1 MTSLL
6 PYIEN
11 GMKIYF
17 NRKNLRMIA
26 TLRMKNEINYNLRII
41 DMINW
46 KHINIGTKKHLAK
59 QLSTQSLEEYIYLGN
74 PNIIEKLLN
83 AKPSKIID
91 IDLVDKDSLISNL
104 INKIKTIHIISSFPE
119 NLENDNKGNFITRVN
134 NITSS
139 LDELKKLI

>member
-6 PYIEN
+6 PYIES
-11 GMKIYF
+11 GFKIYF
-17 NRKNLRMIA
+17 NRRNLRMIS

-46 KHINIGTKKHLAK
+46 KHINIETKKHLAR
-59 QLSTQSLEEYIYLGN
+59 QFSTQALEEYIYLGK

-83 AKPSKIID
+83 AKPNNIID

-119 NLENDNKGNFITRVN
+119 NLEKDNMGNFITRVN
-134 NITSS
+134 NITLS
-139 LDELKKLI
+139 LDQLKKLV

>member
-6 PYIEN
+6 PYIDN
-11 GMKIYF
+11 GIKIYF

-46 KHINIGTKKHLAK
+46 KHINIETKKHLAK

-104 INKIKTIHIISSFPE
+104 INKIKTIHILSSFPE

-139 LDELKKLI
+139 LNELKKLI

>member
-11 GMKIYF
+11 GIKIYF

-46 KHINIGTKKHLAK
+46 KHINIETKKHLAK

-104 INKIKTIHIISSFPE
+104 INKIKTIHILSSFPE

-139 LDELKKLI
+139 LNELKKLI

>member
-1 MTSLL
+1 MTTLL

-11 GMKIYF
+11 GIKILF
-17 NRKNLRMIA
+17 NRRNIRMIA
-26 TLRMKNEINYNLRII
+26 KLRMKNEINYNLRII

-46 KHINIGTKKHLAK
+46 NNINRETKKHLAK
-59 QLSTQSLEEYIYLGN
+59 QLSTQALEEYIYLGK

-83 AKPSKIID
+83 AKPNKIID
-91 IDLVDKDSLISNL
+91 IDIVDKDSLISNL

-139 LDELKKLI
+139 LNELKKLT

>member
-1 MTSLL
+1 MTTLL

-11 GMKIYF
+11 GIKIYF
-17 NRKNLRMIA
+17 NRKNIRMIA

-46 KHINIGTKKHLAK
+46 KHINNETKKHLAK
-59 QLSTQSLEEYIYLGN
+59 HLSTQALEEYIYLGK

-83 AKPSKIID
+83 AKPNKIID

-139 LDELKKLI
+139 LNELKKLT

>member
-1 MTSLL
+1 MTSIL

-11 GMKIYF
+11 GFKIYF

-46 KHINIGTKKHLAK
+46 KHINIGTKKHLAN
-59 QLSTQSLEEYIYLGN
+59 QLSTQALEEYIYLGKA
-74 PNIIEKLLN
+74 NIIEKLLN
-83 AKPSKIID
+83 AKPNKIID

-104 INKIKTIHIISSFPE
+104 INKIKTIHILSSFPE

-139 LDELKKLI
+139 LNELKKLI